1 MNNQAIA
8 LNIVTTMNEEQ
19 LKSFICLFGWL
30 AAEIPNEETL
40 AVMEEAEKM
49 LNNPNAQK
57 FHSVEDLFA
66 ELRS

>member
-1 MNNQAIA
+1 MNNRSIA
-8 LNIVTTMNEEQ
+8 LNIVNKMNEEQ

-30 AAEIPNEETL
+30 ASEIPNEETFV
-40 AVMEEAEKM
+40 AMEETEKM
-49 LNNPNAQK
+49 LNDPNAQK

>member
-8 LNIVTTMNEEQ
+8 LNIVTTMNEVQ
-19 LKSFICLFGWL
+19 LKSFIGLFGWL

-66 ELRS
+66 ELSS